1 VENTQPRSKAKELI
15 PLALASFR
23 ISRPYPST
31 YSLAL
36 GGAFGGLERR
46 GSRWF
51 VPAAGVED
59 YLRSLPQEDPIQTA

>member
-1 VENTQPRSKAKELI
+1 MENPQPRSKAKVLI

-36 GGAFGGLERR
+36 RGAFGGLERR
-46 GSRWF
+46 GGRWL

-59 YLRSLPQEDPIQTA
+59 YLRSHPQDGPIQTA

>member
-1 VENTQPRSKAKELI
+1 METPRPSSKTKVLI

-36 GGAFGGLERR
+36 NGAFGGLERR
-46 GSRWF
+46 GGRWL
-51 VPAAGVED
+51 VPAAGVEE
-59 YLRSLPQEDPIQTA
+59 YLRQHSQESPIQTA